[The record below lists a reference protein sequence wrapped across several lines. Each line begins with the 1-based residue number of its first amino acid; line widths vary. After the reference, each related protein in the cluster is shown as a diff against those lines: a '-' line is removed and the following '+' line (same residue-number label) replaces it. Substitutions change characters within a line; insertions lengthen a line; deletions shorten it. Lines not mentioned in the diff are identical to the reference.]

1 MSSFPVRG
9 ALLPLLLSLAGC
21 ASTAPPPAPP
31 PAPEILMQ
39 PGISLELA
47 RHRAATIRDV
57 AYDLALDLSG
67 TDRVEGAVS
76 IYFERSAG
84 AGDLVLDFRGPG
96 VTSVHVNQQEVEDY
110 RRTNGHIVIPERHL
124 LEGRNAVDVRFTA
137 AMAASGASV
146 IRFVEP
152 APTAAADG
160 GEPDSYLYT
169 LLVPADA
176 NQLFPC
182 FDQPDL
188 KAAFRL
194 EVIAPDGA
202 RVVSNGAESVRSP
215 ADAGQWVRFE
225 PTAPISTYL
234 LAVAAGPW
242 HTWTDSTSAIPM
254 TLFARRSLA
263 AEVDAD
269 TLLATNRRALE
280 WLQEYFRSPYPFGKF
295 DFVLAPAFPFGGMEH
310 PGAVFYNESRFIFR
324 EPPTRTDRLARDATI
339 YHEVAHQ
346 WFGDLVTMRWFDDL
360 WLKEGFSTYMAARM
374 QEALDPESGAWKTF
388 YLRNKPLAYGVD
400 VTTGTTPVWQS
411 LENLDLAKSNYGPI
425 VYNKAPAILKQ
436 LEFRVGEEAFRYGL
450 QVLLRRHAFGNIG
463 WQDLLE
469 VMEEASGQS
478 LASFGEQYVL
488 RPGIP
493 LIETEVRTVG
503 GRIQALRLV
512 QRPAV
517 ALEGDSVGWWPGQV
531 RVRLGYANRE
541 DVLLTV
547 DFEGDTTAVAA
558 AEGLPA
564 PDYVLPNDGDFGYGI
579 FLLDSA
585 SATTLLQRAGELDDP
600 LLRTLAWGA
609 LWDLLREG
617 RLPSESFLESV
628 IRQLPGERDEEIVTF
643 LLARASTALGR
654 YLPPD
659 DSANTAA
666 LRIRFER
673 MLVEGMA
680 EEGAPY
686 DLRKAKLDALLAGA
700 RTPDALAVMEDLLSG
715 RRLFDGEPL
724 RQPSRWVAVQTLIAM
739 GRAGTDSMVAAERVR
754 DESAEAERRAFIAAA
769 ARPVAAAKAG
779 HFRRYLDDASL
790 NEEWVTASL
799 GAFNHP
805 AHAEITLPYLPEALE
820 RLPWIQQNRRIFFLP
835 QWINA
840 FVGGQSTREAL
851 GVVDDYLRRHPE
863 LSPDLRRKVL
873 QARDE
878 LERTVRIREAG

>member
-1 MSSFPVRG
+1 MSSFPARR

-21 ASTAPPPAPP
+21 ASTALPPAPP

-39 PGISLELA
+39 PGISIPLA

-67 TDRVEGAVS
+67 TDEVGGAVT
-76 IYFERSAG
+76 IYFERAAG
-84 AGDLVLDFRGPG
+84 AGDLVLDFRGPT
-96 VTSVHVNQQEVEDY
+96 VASVHANQQEIDDY
-110 RRTNGHIVIPERHL
+110 RRANGHILIPERHL
-124 LEGRNAVDVRFTA
+124 LEGRNAVDVRFA
-137 AMAASGASV
+137 AEMAASGASV
-146 IRFVEP
+146 IRFVES
-152 APTAAADG
+152 ASGGAADG
-160 GEPDSYLYT
+160 GGPDSYLYT

-194 EVIAPDGA
+194 EVIAPEGA
-202 RVVSNGAESVRSP
+202 RVVSNGSEAVRSP
-215 ADAGQWVRFE
+215 ADTGVWMRFE

-242 HTWTDSTSAIPM
+242 RTWTDSAGAIPM
-254 TLFARRSLA
+254 TLYARRSLA
-263 AEVDAD
+263 SDVDAD

-280 WLQEYFRSPYPFGKF
+280 WLQDYFRSPYPFGKF

-374 QEALDPESGAWKTF
+374 QDALDPASGAWKTF

-400 VTTGTTPVWQS
+400 VTSGTTPVWQS

-436 LEFRVGEEAFRYGL
+436 LEFQVGEEAFRYGL
-450 QVLLRRHAFGNIG
+450 QVLVRRHAFGNIG
-463 WQDLLE
+463 WRELLE

-478 LASFGEQYVL
+478 LDSFGEQYVL

-493 LIETEVRTVG
+493 LIETVVRTG
-503 GRIQALRLV
+503 GGEIEELTLI
-512 QRPAV
+512 QRPAA
-517 ALEGDSVGWWPGQV
+517 ALAGDTGGWWPGRV
-531 RVRLGYANRE
+531 RVRLGYQDRE

-547 DFEGDTTAVAA
+547 DFDSERTVVAGA
-558 AEGLPA
+558 RGLPA
-564 PDYVLPNDGDFGYGI
+564 PDFVLANDGDFGYGI
-579 FLLDSA
+579 FMLDPISAARLLE
-585 SATTLLQRAGELDDP
+585 RAGGLDDA

-617 RLPSESFLESV
+617 RLPPELFLESV
-628 IRQLPGERDEEIVTF
+628 VRQLPAERDEEIATF
-643 LLARASTALGR
+643 LLSRAGTALGR
-654 YLPPD
+654 YLPHE
-659 DSANTAA
+659 DSATTGA
-666 LRIRFER
+666 LRLRFER
-673 MLVEGMA
+673 MLAEGMA
-680 EEGAPY
+680 EEGASY
-686 DLRKAKLDALLAGA
+686 DLRKTKLDALLAGA
-700 RTPDALAVMEDLLSG
+700 RTPEALAVLEDLLSG

-739 GRAGTDSMVAAERVR
+739 GRPGADSMVAAERAR

-769 ARPVAAAKAG
+769 ARPDGSAKAE
-779 HFRRYLDDASL
+779 HFRRYLDDESL

-805 AHAEITLPYLPEALE
+805 AHAETTLAYLAEALE

-835 QWINA
+835 QWVNA
-840 FVGGQSTREAL
+840 FIGGQSSREAL
-851 GVVDDYLRRHPE
+851 EVVDDYLGRHPE

-878 LERTVRIREAG
+878 LERTVRIREAR